1 MTSIAAT
8 HGATPRDEGGHVVS
22 AYHESLLRSPVFLG
36 MVVFIGSEIMLFG
49 SFFTAFFYV
58 RFSHTQYPFGGFEIP
73 KASTGINT
81 AILVASSFTMH
92 WALVSVRRGRRVGLV
107 VGLGLTLIMGLT
119 FLALQMREYH
129 SLGFVPSDGAFS
141 TTFFSLTGL
150 HGLHVLVGATLLA
163 IAFTRATR
171 GHYSPGSHLGLE
183 VTGLYWHFVDVVWIF
198 LFTVVYLL

>member
-8 HGATPRDEGGHVVS
+8 ADSHGHGAESQAVS

-36 MVVFIGSEIMLFG
+36 MVMFIGSEIMLFG
-49 SFFTAFFYV
+49 SFFTAYFYL
-58 RFSHTQYPFGGFEIP
+58 RFSHSVYPYPAGQFELP
-73 KASTGINT
+73 KDSTAINT

-92 WALVSVRRGRRVGLV
+92 WALVSIRRGRRAGLV
-107 VGLGLTLIMGLT
+107 VGLGLT
-119 FLALQMREYH
+119 LQMREYH
-129 SLGFVPSDGAFS
+129 SLGFVPSDGAFP

-150 HGLHVLVGATLLA
+150 HGMHVLVGATLLA
-163 IAFTRATR
+163 IAFVRATR